1 MSWRTTCPMNERA
14 RFMLD
19 LETGLY
25 SVTEL
30 CQRYSVCRKTAYKWI
45 GRYHEGGLSVLD
57 DRPRTPTRCPHRL
70 PDDVATALLQCRR
83 DHPTWGPRKLVAYLA
98 RRHPETAWPAPS
110 TVGDLLKREGLVQ
123 ARRRRTKHAHPGKP
137 HVAPMGPNDVW
148 AADFKGEFKTLDGL
162 YCYPLTVT
170 DLASRFLLACVALPS
185 TGRLE
190 AQPVFEKLFQIYG
203 LPNQILTDNGPPFAS
218 TRAIGGLS
226 QLAVSWLKLG
236 IQPVRIEPGRPDQN
250 GKHERMHRTLKAE
263 ATKPPKANLDLQQQE
278 FDRFRRVFNQERPHD
293 ALDSDTPAMRYVV
306 ADRRDVWEVPPVRYP
321 AHFVVRKVSGNS
333 GFRWKSRFVFVSRT
347 LMGEDVGLE
356 EADDGIWSVW
366 FRDFLIGRFNEQDP
380 KRKVL

>member
-14 RFMLD
+14 RFIFH

-25 SVTEL
+25 TITEL
-30 CQRYSVCRKTAYKWI
+30 CHRYGVSRKTAYKWI
-45 GRYHEGGLSVLD
+45 GRYHEYGLTALD
-57 DRPRTPTRCPHRL
+57 DQPRIPAGCPHRL
-70 PDDVATALLQCRR
+70 SDSLATALVQCRR

-98 RRHPETAWPAPS
+98 RQHPDSHWPAPS
-110 TVGDLLKREGLVQ
+110 TVGDLLKREGLVRP
-123 ARRRRTKHAHPGKP
+123 RRRRTRHAHPGKP
-137 HVAPMGPNDVW
+137 HVVPQGPNDIW

-185 TGRLE
+185 VRRLE
-190 AQPVFEKLFQIYG
+190 AQPVFEKLFQVYG
-203 LPNQILTDNGPPFAS
+203 LPNRILTDNGSPFAS

-263 ATKPPKANLDLQQQE
+263 ATTPPKANLALQQLE
-278 FDRFRRVFNQERPHD
+278 FDRFRYVFNQERPHD
-293 ALDSDTPAMRYVV
+293 ALDSDTPAMRYQVM
-306 ADRRDVWEVPPVRYP
+306 DRRDVQEVPPVRYP
-321 AHFVVRKVSGNS
+321 AHFIVRRVSGNS
-333 GFRWKSRFVFVSRT
+333 GFRWKSQFVFVSQT
-347 LMGEDVGLE
+347 LMGEHVGLE
-356 EADDGIWSVW
+356 EVNDGIWSVW
-366 FRDFLIGRFNEQDP
+366 FRDFLIGRFNEHDP